1 MVAYLKQEGRDE
13 ASLKAAVS
21 KADRLLDL
29 IEERIGE
36 CGGKAALA
44 ITPEE
49 LWQNKFKGVKSVVRG
64 IENGYAIGL
73 DIDNVDRFRSRGV
86 AYMTLCHNG
95 DNDICDSHKGNHEH
109 NGLSEFGK
117 RVVERMNR
125 VGMMVDLSHASEK
138 SFWDA
143 LECSSK
149 PIICSHSSSRALCD
163 HTRNLTD
170 EQMRALAESGGVA
183 QVCMYGGFLNKK
195 EEDATVNDAVR
206 HIMHMI
212 DVMGVDHVGI
222 GSDFDG
228 GGGIPGLED
237 ASWFVSLTGRLMAQ
251 GLTDEQLSLLWG
263 GNFLR
268 VWRDN
273 IGL

>member
-1 MVAYLKQEGRDE
+1 M
-13 ASLKAAVS
+13 
-21 KADRLLDL
+21 
-29 IEERIGE
+29 
-36 CGGKAALA
+36 
-44 ITPEE
+44 
-49 LWQNKFKGVKSVVRG
+49 NK
-64 IENGYAIGL
+64 
-73 DIDNVDRFRSRGV
+73 
-86 AYMTLCHNG
+86 
-95 DNDICDSHKGNHEH
+95 
-109 NGLSEFGK
+109 
-117 RVVERMNR
+117 

-170 EQMRALAESGGVA
+170 EQMRALARSGGVA
-183 QVCMYGGFLNKK
+183 QVCMYSGFLKK

-206 HIMHMI
+206 HILHMI
-212 DVMGVDHVGI
+212 DVMGVEHVGI

-237 ASWFVSLTGRLMAQ
+237 ASWFVSLTARLMAE
-251 GLTDEQLSLLWG
+251 GLSDEQLSLLWG
-263 GNFLR
+263 RNFLR
-268 VWRDN
+268 VWSVN